1 MNRRNMIKK
10 ISILFMILAVFTMFS
25 MAQVMGTGKT
35 PAEILRGGSFNGSSS
50 PTGSSAIIDIIS
62 AVLEIVKIV
71 GAAVAVV
78 ILMVIAGKY
87 IMASAGDRAD
97 IKKYAV
103 NYVIGAIILFG
114 TTGILGIVQNFVNTS
129 IK

>member
-1 MNRRNMIKK
+1 MRRK
-10 ISILFMILAVFTMFS
+10 ITKIILTAFIAVLIITL
-25 MAQVMGTGKT
+25 GTSAFAATNSELVKG
-35 PAEILRGGSFNGSSS
+35 FNGTAN
-50 PTGSSAIIDIIS
+50 PTGSTAITKIIS
-62 AVLEIVKIV
+62 AVLGVVRTV
-71 GAAVAVV
+71 GAAVA
-78 ILMVIAGKY
+78 IIMLMTIAAKY